1 MDSGYWKVVAE
12 DEARGRLAF
21 FTPDGKWRWKVLPM
35 GSLNSDPTFVAMMMK
50 IQMKWDTLVKEHGLN
65 VFASK
70 IIVDDVLLYGRTSEQ
85 LLAYFRTVLD
95 FIKHHHATLKLKK
108 VQMFSG
114 QVQVFRYGRDS
125 KWNTTRTVQNEAFAK
140 LERPDTWG
148 DLRMIIGIFKFYSQL
163 CPYTSWI

>member
-50 IQMKWDTLVKEHGLN
+50 IQMKWDTLVKERGLN
-65 VFASK
+65 FFASK

-108 VQMFSG
+108 CKCFQDRCKFLGMDVTASG
-114 QVQVFRYGRDS
+114 TQPEQS
-125 KWNTTRTVQNEAFAK
+125 KTR
-140 LERPDTWG
+140 LLP
-148 DLRMIIGIFKFYSQL
+148 S
-163 CPYTSWI
+163 